1 MIKNY
6 IDMANGAPLALTKH
20 KFKSKKELDME
31 KIERIK
37 NVYNLSHGKGKKSKK
52 KKKKK

>member
-6 IDMANGAPLALTKH
+6 ADMANSSSLAIPKH

-31 KIERIK
+31 RVERIK
-37 NVYNLSHGKGKKSKK
+37 NIYNLSHGKGKKSKK